1 MTELKIFSGTANPG
15 LAESVARS
23 LGLPPG
29 KLKSHHFPDGEISIE
44 IEEDVRGKEIYL
56 VQSTSPPVADN
67 LLELL
72 LIIDAACRSGAEKI
86 TAVVPYFGY
95 ARQDRR
101 VTGIEPIGA
110 HVIARLLGSAASLT
124 RIIVVDLHNPSV
136 EGFFNLPLENVSAA
150 SLLAEAAR
158 KDEAE
163 VVVSPD
169 LGAAKLAEHFAALLG
184 LPVAIVHKG
193 RISSTE
199 VKVHAVVGDVQN
211 KRPLIV
217 DDIISTGGTIE
228 AAARAILAAGC
239 LPEISVAATH
249 GLLAGPAIER
259 LRNLPL
265 KHLFLTNSISRQPEN
280 DLSVE
285 EVDLGPLLAGVIRR
299 LHNQESIV
307 DLLVHL

>member
-1 MTELKIFSGTANPG
+1 MELKIFSGTANPG
-15 LAESVARS
+15 LAESVAKS
-23 LGLPPG
+23 LELPLS
-29 KLKSHHFPDGEISIE
+29 KLKSHHFPDGEINVE
-44 IEEDVRGKEIYL
+44 IEENIRGQGIYL
-56 VQSTSPPVADN
+56 IQSTSPPIADN
-67 LLELL
+67 LLEIL
-72 LIIDAACRSGAEKI
+72 LIIDAVRRSGAEKI
-86 TAVVPYFGY
+86 TAVIPYFGY

-110 HVIARLLGSAASLT
+110 RVIAGMLGSTALA
-124 RIIVVDLHNPSV
+124 RIIAVDLHNPAV
-136 EGFFNLPLENVSAA
+136 EGFFKVSLENISAT
-150 SLLAEAAR
+150 SLLAETAR
-158 KDEAE
+158 KAGAG

-169 LGAAKLAEHFAALLG
+169 LGAVKLAEHFAALLK

-199 VKVHAVVGDVQN
+199 VKVHAVVGEVQS

-228 AAARAILAAGC
+228 AAAKAILEAGC

-249 GLLAGPAIER
+249 GLLVGPARER
-259 LRNLPL
+259 LRNLPV

-280 DLSVE
+280 DLQVE
-285 EVDLGPLLAGVIRR
+285 EVDLGPLLAEVTRR
-299 LHNQESIV
+299 LHHQESIV